1 MIETNPFAQGE
12 IRSGNTL
19 TASSNNE
26 EMASAQAPVQEIQ
39 AEKNTSEPMEEA
51 QLPAEYFLEQHY
63 NFRRNVLSGM
73 VEYKKSDEPDE
84 KYARLTSEA
93 LNTIYIMGMREMP
106 DVTELKSDI
115 KTYVESSIPPVYDPI
130 RQWFDALPQWDG
142 KDRINDF
149 LNRIPG
155 MSDEQL
161 VFMKTWMRSV
171 TAHWLG
177 IDEEHGNETVPLLIG
192 NQGCGKS
199 TFCLRFLPTSLRQYY
214 LDHFNLTNKFDKEMA
229 LSGSLLICLDEM
241 DQYKAGQMAELKQA
255 LSKVKVNGRRI
266 YGKTIDERKRYA
278 SFIATTNNR
287 HPLKDMTGSRR
298 YLTIEIPDGKLIDNQ
313 QEIDYEQIY
322 AQLLHEVR
330 DEKMRYWFTNEETL
344 RIQELNIPYQESV
357 DLEAMIDS
365 FYRKPQAGERGNSIT
380 SLEIRKTL
388 QTEYPNIAIS
398 NLSSEKIGMALREMK
413 VKKTRSK
420 KGVAYSL
427 VKKAA

>member
-1 MIETNPFAQGE
+1 
-12 IRSGNTL
+12 
-19 TASSNNE
+19 
-26 EMASAQAPVQEIQ
+26 
-39 AEKNTSEPMEEA
+39 
-51 QLPAEYFLEQHY
+51 
-63 NFRRNVLSGM
+63 
-73 VEYKKSDEPDE
+73 
-84 KYARLTSEA
+84 
-93 LNTIYIMGMREMP
+93 
-106 DVTELKSDI
+106 
-115 KTYVESSIPPVYDPI
+115 
-130 RQWFDALPQWDG
+130 
-142 KDRINDF
+142 
-149 LNRIPG
+149 
-155 MSDEQL
+155 
-161 VFMKTWMRSV
+161 
-171 TAHWLG
+171 
-177 IDEEHGNETVPLLIG
+177 
-192 NQGCGKS
+192 
-199 TFCLRFLPTSLRQYY
+199 
-214 LDHFNLTNKFDKEMA
+214 MA

-313 QEIDYEQIY
+313 QEIDYEQVY
-322 AQLLHEVR
+322 AQLLYEVR

>member
-1 MIETNPFAQGE
+1 MIENPLAQGE

-26 EMASAQAPVQEIQ
+26 EKVAVQAPVEEIT
-39 AEKNTSEPMEEA
+39 ADENTSKIMEEA

-73 VEYKKSDEPDE
+73 VEYKKTDEPDE
-84 KYARLTSEA
+84 KFARLTSEA
-93 LNTIYIMGMREMP
+93 LNTIYIIGMREMP
-106 DVTELKSDI
+106 DVSELKSDI

-130 RQWFDALPQWDG
+130 CQWFDRLPKWDG
-142 KDRINDF
+142 KDRLADF

-155 MSDEQL
+155 LTEERL
-161 VFMKTWMRSV
+161 EFMKTWMRSV
-171 TAHWLG
+171 TVHWLG

-199 TFCLRFLPTSLRQYY
+199 TFCLRLLPQSLRQYY
-214 LDHFNLTNKFDKEMA
+214 LDHFNLANKFDKEMA
-229 LSGSLLICLDEM
+229 LSGSLLICLDEI

-313 QEIDYEQIY
+313 QEIAYEQLY

-330 DEKMRYWFTNEETL
+330 EEKMRYWFTNEETL

-357 DLEAMIDS
+357 DLEAMIDN
-365 FYRKPQAGERGNSIT
+365 FYRKPSPGEHGNSLT

-388 QTEYPNIAIS
+388 LAEYPHIAIS

-427 VKKAA
+427 VRRVA

>member
-1 MIETNPFAQGE
+1 MIENPLAQGE

-26 EMASAQAPVQEIQ
+26 ETVAVQAPVEEIT
-39 AEKNTSEPMEEA
+39 ADENTSKTMEEA

-73 VEYKKSDEPDE
+73 VEYKKTDEPDE
-84 KYARLTSEA
+84 KFARLTSEA

-106 DVTELKSDI
+106 DVSELKSDI

-130 RQWFDALPQWDG
+130 CQWFDRLPKWDG
-142 KDRINDF
+142 KDRLADF

-155 MSDEQL
+155 LTEERL
-161 VFMKTWMRSV
+161 GFLKTWMRSV

-199 TFCLRFLPTSLRQYY
+199 TFCLRLLPQSLRQYY
-214 LDHFNLTNKFDKEMA
+214 LDHFNLANKFDKEMA
-229 LSGSLLICLDEM
+229 LSGSLLICLDEI

-313 QEIDYEQIY
+313 QTIDYEQLY

-330 DEKMRYWFTNEETL
+330 EEKMRYWFTNEETL
-344 RIQELNIPYQESV
+344 RIQKLNLPYQESL
-357 DLEAMIDS
+357 DLEAMIDN
-365 FYRKPQAGERGNSIT
+365 FYRKPSPGEHGNSLT

-388 QTEYPNIAIS
+388 LAEYPHIAIS
-398 NLSSEKIGMALREMK
+398 NLSSEKIGMALREMN

-427 VKKAA
+427 IRRVA

>member
-1 MIETNPFAQGE
+1 MIEQKTFAQGE
-12 IRSGNTL
+12 NSSENTL
-19 TASSNNE
+19 AARFENA
-26 EMASAQAPVQEIQ
+26 EMTSAQTSDA
-39 AEKNTSEPMEEA
+39 TSSEPMEEEL
-51 QLPAEYFLEQHY
+51 LPAEYFLEQHY

-84 KYARLTSEA
+84 KFVRLTSEA

-106 DVTELKSDI
+106 GVSDLKSGI
-115 KTYVESSIPPVYDPI
+115 KIYVESSIPPVYDPI
-130 RQWFDALPQWDG
+130 HQWFDNLPQWDG
-142 KDRINDF
+142 KDHVADF

-155 MSDEQL
+155 MTEEQL
-161 VFMKTWMRSV
+161 GFMKTWMRSV

-177 IDEEHGNETVPLLIG
+177 IDDEHGNETVPLLIG

-199 TFCLRFLPTSLRQYY
+199 TFCLRLLPQFLRQYY
-214 LDHFNLTNKFDKEMA
+214 LDHFNLANKFDKEMA
-229 LSGSLLICLDEM
+229 LSGSLLICLDEI

-255 LSKVKVNGRRI
+255 LSKVKVNGRKI

-313 QEIDYEQIY
+313 QETAYEQLY

>member
-1 MIETNPFAQGE
+1 MKHNPFDQGE
-12 IRSGNTL
+12 IRSGELT
-19 TASSNNE
+19 TASSNNA
-26 EMASAQAPVQEIQ
+26 EMASAQEIPT
-39 AEKNTSEPMEEA
+39 EKTTSETTEDA

-73 VEYKKSDEPDE
+73 VEYKKADEPDE
-84 KYARLTSEA
+84 KFARLTSEA

-106 DVTELKSDI
+106 DVSELKADI

-142 KDRINDF
+142 KDHLTDF
-149 LNRIPG
+149 LNRIPS
-155 MSDEQL
+155 MTEEQL
-161 VFMKTWMRSV
+161 GFMKTWMRSV

-177 IDEEHGNETVPLLIG
+177 IDDEHGNETVPLLIG

-199 TFCLRFLPTSLRQYY
+199 TFCLRLLPPSLRQYY
-214 LDHFNLTNKFDKEMA
+214 LDHFNLANKFDKEMA
-229 LSGSLLICLDEM
+229 LSGSLLICLDEI

-255 LSKVKVNGRRI
+255 LSKVKVNGRKI

-278 SFIATTNNR
+278 SFIATSNNR
-287 HPLKDMTGSRR
+287 HPLKDLTGSRR

-313 QEIDYEQIY
+313 QEIAYEQFY

-330 DEKMRYWFTNEETL
+330 EEKMRYWFTNEETL

-357 DLEAMIDS
+357 DLEAMIDH
-365 FYRKPQAGERGNSIT
+365 FYRKPNPGERGNSIT
-380 SLEIRKTL
+380 SLEIRKAL
-388 QTEYPNIAIS
+388 QTEYPEIAMS
-398 NLSSEKIGMALREMK
+398 NLTSEKIGRALKELK
-413 VKKTRSK
+413 VKKTRSS

-427 VKKAA
+427 VRRAA

>member
-1 MIETNPFAQGE
+1 MKHNPFDQGE
-12 IRSGNTL
+12 IRSGELT
-19 TASSNNE
+19 TASSNNA
-26 EMASAQAPVQEIQ
+26 EMPSAQAPAQEIPT
-39 AEKNTSEPMEEA
+39 EKTTSEETEDA

-73 VEYKKSDEPDE
+73 VEYKKTDEPDE
-84 KYARLTSEA
+84 KFARLTSEA

-106 DVTELKSDI
+106 DVSELKADI

-130 RQWFDALPQWDG
+130 RQWFDNLPQWDG
-142 KDRINDF
+142 KDHLTDF

-155 MSDEQL
+155 MNEEQL
-161 VFMKTWMRSV
+161 AFMKTWMRSV

-199 TFCLRFLPTSLRQYY
+199 TFCLRLLPPSLRQYY
-214 LDHFNLTNKFDKEMA
+214 LDHFNLANKFDKEMA
-229 LSGSLLICLDEM
+229 LSGCLLICLDEI

-255 LSKVKVNGRRI
+255 LSKVKVNGRKI
-266 YGKTIDERKRYA
+266 YGRTIDERKRYA

-298 YLTIEIPDGKLIDNQ
+298 YLTVEIPDGKLIDNQ
-313 QEIDYEQIY
+313 QTIDYEQLY

-330 DEKMRYWFTNEETL
+330 EEKMRYWFTNEETL

-357 DLEAMIDS
+357 DLEAMIDH
-365 FYRKPQAGERGNSIT
+365 FYRKPMPGERGNSIT
-380 SLEIRKTL
+380 SLEIRKAL
-388 QTEYPNIAIS
+388 QTEYPEIAMS
-398 NLSSEKIGMALREMK
+398 NLTSEKIGRALKELK
-413 VKKTRSK
+413 VKKTRSS

-427 VKKAA
+427 VKRVA

>member
-1 MIETNPFAQGE
+1 MKHNPFDLGE
-12 IRSGNTL
+12 IRSGELT
-19 TASSNNE
+19 TASSNNV
-26 EMASAQAPVQEIQ
+26 EMPSAQSPTQEIP
-39 AEKNTSEPMEEA
+39 AEKTTSEETEDA

-73 VEYKKSDEPDE
+73 VEYKKADEPDE

-106 DVTELKSDI
+106 DVSDLKADI

-142 KDRINDF
+142 KDRVTDF

-155 MSDEQL
+155 MNEEQL
-161 VFMKTWMRSV
+161 AFMKTWIRSV

-177 IDEEHGNETVPLLIG
+177 IDEEHCNETVPLLIG

-199 TFCLRFLPTSLRQYY
+199 TFCLRLLPPSLRQYY
-214 LDHFNLTNKFDKEMA
+214 LDHFNLANKFDKEMA
-229 LSGSLLICLDEM
+229 LSGCLLICLDEI

-255 LSKVKVNGRRI
+255 LSKVKVNGRKI

-298 YLTIEIPDGKLIDNQ
+298 YLTIEIPDAKLIDNQ
-313 QEIDYEQIY
+313 QTIDYEQLY

-357 DLEAMIDS
+357 DLEAMIEH
-365 FYRKPQAGERGNSIT
+365 FYRKPMPGERGNSIT
-380 SLEIRKTL
+380 SLEIRKAL
-388 QTEYPNIAIS
+388 QTEYPEIAMS
-398 NLSSEKIGMALREMK
+398 NLTSEKIGRALKELK
-413 VKKTRSK
+413 VKKTRSS

-427 VKKAA
+427 VRRAA

>member
-1 MIETNPFAQGE
+1 MKHNPFDQGE
-12 IRSGNTL
+12 IRSGELT
-19 TASSNNE
+19 TASSNNA
-26 EMASAQAPVQEIQ
+26 EMPSAQAPAQEIP
-39 AEKNTSEPMEEA
+39 AKKTTSEETEDS

-73 VEYKKSDEPDE
+73 VEYKKADEPDE
-84 KYARLTSEA
+84 KFSRLTSEA

-106 DVTELKSDI
+106 DVSELKADI

-142 KDRINDF
+142 KDHLTDF

-155 MSDEQL
+155 MTEEQL
-161 VFMKTWMRSV
+161 GFMKTWMRSV

-177 IDEEHGNETVPLLIG
+177 IDDEHGNETVPLLIG

-199 TFCLRFLPTSLRQYY
+199 TFCLRLLPSSLRQYY

-229 LSGSLLICLDEM
+229 LSGCLLICLDEI

-255 LSKVKVNGRRI
+255 LSKVKVNGRKI

-287 HPLKDMTGSRR
+287 HPLKDLTGSRR
-298 YLTIEIPDGKLIDNQ
+298 YLTIEIPDGELIDNQ
-313 QEIDYEQIY
+313 QEIDYEQLY

-330 DEKMRYWFTNEETL
+330 EEKMRYWFTNEETL

-357 DLEAMIDS
+357 DLEAMIEH
-365 FYRKPQAGERGNSIT
+365 FYRKPMPGERGNSIT
-380 SLEIRKTL
+380 SLEIRKAL
-388 QTEYPNIAIS
+388 QTEYPEIAMS
-398 NLSSEKIGMALREMK
+398 NLTSEKIGRALKELK
-413 VKKTRSK
+413 VKKTRSS

-427 VKKAA
+427 VKRVA

>member
-1 MIETNPFAQGE
+1 MKHNPFDQGE
-12 IRSGNTL
+12 IRSGELT
-19 TASSNNE
+19 TASSNNA
-26 EMASAQAPVQEIQ
+26 EMPSVQAPAQEIP
-39 AEKNTSEPMEEA
+39 AEKTTSEETEDA

-73 VEYKKSDEPDE
+73 VEYKKADEPDE

-106 DVTELKSDI
+106 DVSELKADI

-142 KDRINDF
+142 KDRVTDF

-155 MSDEQL
+155 MNEEQL
-161 VFMKTWMRSV
+161 AFMKTWIRSV

-177 IDEEHGNETVPLLIG
+177 IDEEHGNETAPLLIG

-199 TFCLRFLPTSLRQYY
+199 TFCLRLLPPSLRQYY
-214 LDHFNLTNKFDKEMA
+214 LDHFNLANKFDKEMA
-229 LSGSLLICLDEM
+229 LSGSLLICLDEI

-313 QEIDYEQIY
+313 QEIDYEQLY

-365 FYRKPQAGERGNSIT
+365 FYRKPMQGERGSIT

-388 QTEYPNIAIS
+388 QAEYPHIAIS

-413 VKKTRSK
+413 VKKTRSS

-427 VKKAA
+427 VKRAA

>member
-1 MIETNPFAQGE
+1 MKHNPFDQGE
-12 IRSGNTL
+12 IRSGELT

-26 EMASAQAPVQEIQ
+26 EMASAQVPAQEIP
-39 AEKNTSEPMEEA
+39 AEKTTSEETEEA

-73 VEYKKSDEPDE
+73 VEYKKTDEPDE
-84 KYARLTSEA
+84 KFARLTSEA

-106 DVTELKSDI
+106 DVSDLKADI

-142 KDRINDF
+142 KDHLTDF

-155 MSDEQL
+155 MTEEQL
-161 VFMKTWMRSV
+161 GFMKTWMRSV

-199 TFCLRFLPTSLRQYY
+199 TFCLRLLPPSLRQYY
-214 LDHFNLTNKFDKEMA
+214 LDHFNLANKFDKEMA
-229 LSGSLLICLDEM
+229 LSGSLLICLDEI

-287 HPLKDMTGSRR
+287 HPLKDLTGSRR

-313 QEIDYEQIY
+313 QEIAYEQFY

-357 DLEAMIDS
+357 DLEAMIDH
-365 FYRKPQAGERGNSIT
+365 FYRKPNPGERGNSIT
-380 SLEIRKTL
+380 SLEIRKAL
-388 QTEYPNIAIS
+388 QTEYPEIAMS
-398 NLSSEKIGMALREMK
+398 NLTSEKIGRALKELK
-413 VKKTRSK
+413 VKKTRSS

-427 VKKAA
+427 VRRAA

>member
-1 MIETNPFAQGE
+1 MKHNPFDQGE
-12 IRSGNTL
+12 IRSGELT
-19 TASSNNE
+19 TASSNNA
-26 EMASAQAPVQEIQ
+26 EMPSAQASAQEVP
-39 AEKNTSEPMEEA
+39 AEETTSVTTEDA

-73 VEYKKSDEPDE
+73 VEYKKADEPDE

-106 DVTELKSDI
+106 DVSELKADI

-142 KDRINDF
+142 KDRVIDF

-155 MSDEQL
+155 MNEERL
-161 VFMKTWMRSV
+161 GFMKTWMRSV

-177 IDEEHGNETVPLLIG
+177 IDDEHGNETVPLLIG

-199 TFCLRFLPTSLRQYY
+199 TFCLRLLPPSLRQYY
-214 LDHFNLTNKFDKEMA
+214 LDHFNLANKFDKEMA
-229 LSGSLLICLDEM
+229 LSGSLLICLDEI

-313 QEIDYEQIY
+313 QTIDYEQVY

-330 DEKMRYWFTNEETL
+330 EEKMRYWFTNEETL

-365 FYRKPQAGERGNSIT
+365 FYRKPNPGERGNSVT
-380 SLEIRKTL
+380 SLEIRKAL
-388 QTEYPNIAIS
+388 QAEYPHIAIS

-413 VKKTRSK
+413 VKKTRSS

-427 VKKAA
+427 VKRAA

>member
-1 MIETNPFAQGE
+1 MKHNPFDQGE
-12 IRSGNTL
+12 IRSEELT
-19 TASSNNE
+19 TASSNNA
-26 EMASAQAPVQEIQ
+26 EMPSAQSPAQEVP
-39 AEKNTSEPMEEA
+39 AEETTSEETEDA

-73 VEYKKSDEPDE
+73 VEYKKTDEPDE
-84 KYARLTSEA
+84 KFARLTSEA

-106 DVTELKSDI
+106 DVSELKADI

-130 RQWFDALPQWDG
+130 RQWFDNLPQWDG
-142 KDRINDF
+142 KDHLTDF

-155 MSDEQL
+155 MNEEQL
-161 VFMKTWMRSV
+161 AFMKTWMRSV

-199 TFCLRFLPTSLRQYY
+199 TFCLRLLPPSLRQYY
-214 LDHFNLTNKFDKEMA
+214 LDHFNLANKFDKEMA
-229 LSGSLLICLDEM
+229 LSGCLLICLDEI

-255 LSKVKVNGRRI
+255 LSKVKVNGRKI
-266 YGKTIDERKRYA
+266 YGRTIDERKRYA

-298 YLTIEIPDGKLIDNQ
+298 YLTVEIPDGKLIDNQ
-313 QEIDYEQIY
+313 QTIDYEQLY

-330 DEKMRYWFTNEETL
+330 EEKMRYWFTNEETL

-357 DLEAMIDS
+357 DLEAMIDH
-365 FYRKPQAGERGNSIT
+365 FYRKPMPGERGNSIT
-380 SLEIRKTL
+380 SLEIRKAL
-388 QTEYPNIAIS
+388 QTEYPEIAMS
-398 NLSSEKIGMALREMK
+398 NLTSEKIGRALKELK
-413 VKKTRSK
+413 VKKTRSS

-427 VKKAA
+427 VKRVA

>member
-1 MIETNPFAQGE
+1 
-12 IRSGNTL
+12 
-19 TASSNNE
+19 
-26 EMASAQAPVQEIQ
+26 
-39 AEKNTSEPMEEA
+39 
-51 QLPAEYFLEQHY
+51 
-63 NFRRNVLSGM
+63 
-73 VEYKKSDEPDE
+73 
-84 KYARLTSEA
+84 
-93 LNTIYIMGMREMP
+93 MGMREMP

-130 RQWFDALPQWDG
+130 RQWFDTLPQWDG
-142 KDRINDF
+142 KDRITDF

-313 QEIDYEQIY
+313 QEINYEQIY

-365 FYRKPQAGERGNSIT
+365 FYRKPEPGERGNSLT
-380 SLEIRKTL
+380 SLDIRKEL
-388 QTEYPNIAIS
+388 QSKFPEIAMR
-398 NLSSEKIGMALREMK
+398 NLSSEKIGRALKELK
-413 VKKTRSK
+413 VKKTRSSR
-420 KGVAYSL
+420 GVAYSL
-427 VKKAA
+427 VKRAA

>member
-1 MIETNPFAQGE
+1 MIEQKTFAQGE
-12 IRSGNTL
+12 NCSENTL
-19 TASSNNE
+19 ATCSENA
-26 EMASAQAPVQEIQ
+26 EMTSAQTSDA
-39 AEKNTSEPMEEA
+39 TSSEPMEEEL
-51 QLPAEYFLEQHY
+51 LPAEYFLEQHY

-84 KYARLTSEA
+84 KFVRLTSEA

-106 DVTELKSDI
+106 GVSDLKSGI
-115 KTYVESSIPPVYDPI
+115 KIYVESSIPPVYDPI
-130 RQWFDALPQWDG
+130 HQWFDNLPQWDG
-142 KDRINDF
+142 KDHVADF

-155 MSDEQL
+155 MTEEQL
-161 VFMKTWMRSV
+161 GFMKTWMRSV

-177 IDEEHGNETVPLLIG
+177 IDDEHGNETVPLLIG

-199 TFCLRFLPTSLRQYY
+199 TFCLRLLPQFLRQYY
-214 LDHFNLTNKFDKEMA
+214 LDHFNLANKFDKEMA
-229 LSGSLLICLDEM
+229 LSGSLLICLDEI

-255 LSKVKVNGRRI
+255 LSKVKVNGRKI

-298 YLTIEIPDGKLIDNQ
+298 YLTIEIPDGELIDNQ
-313 QEIDYEQIY
+313 QEIAHEQLY